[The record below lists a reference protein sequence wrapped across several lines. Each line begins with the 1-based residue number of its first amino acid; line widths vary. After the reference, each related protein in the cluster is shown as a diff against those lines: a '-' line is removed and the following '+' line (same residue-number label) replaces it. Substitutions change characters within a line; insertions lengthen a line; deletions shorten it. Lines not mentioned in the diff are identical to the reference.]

1 MKLGDAISTVATPIA
16 GALGMDCV
24 GEQGEL
30 KPESNCAKR
39 RDNLNKLGDEV
50 YDFLWPNT
58 TREESK

>member
-24 GEQGEL
+24 DDQGQL
-30 KPESNCAKR
+30 KPESKCGQRK
-39 RDNLNKLGDEV
+39 DSINKFGDAV

-58 TREESK
+58 TREEN